1 MFLNARNQGRK
12 FQIEKH
18 PKNKIKAK
26 ATKGEYSFKLGD

>member
-18 PKNKIKAK
+18 PKNKIS
-26 ATKGEYSFKLGD
+26 KGYYRGNIVLN